1 MIYQAASFEDLPVA
15 EPDEIA
21 RLRHRD
27 SAALAGVVGRYQHRL
42 YRYLRRLVRE
52 PAAAD
57 DLFQQTW
64 LNVVREI
71 YRYDSRRSFDTW
83 LFAIA
88 HNAAMDRL
96 RRKTGESLE
105 ESGCQPIAA
114 EPDALSAAITS
125 QRTAILALEMA
136 GLSAPYRE
144 VLTLR
149 FEEGMKLEEIAEV
162 TRAPLSTVK
171 SRVQRA
177 LETLRERM
185 TARYRKEDLL

>member
-1 MIYQAASFEDLPVA
+1 MIYQAAHFEDVPVA

-21 RLRHRD
+21 RLRRCD
-27 SAALAGVVGRYQHRL
+27 AAAVASVVQRYQHRL

-64 LNVVREI
+64 LNVVRQI
-71 YRYDSRRSFDTW
+71 GRYDPRRSFDTW

-88 HNAAMDRL
+88 HNAAMDLL
-96 RRKTGESLE
+96 RRKAGESLE
-105 ESGCQPIAA
+105 ESGCQLTAS
-114 EPDALSAAITS
+114 EPDALSAAMAFE
-125 QRTAILALEMA
+125 RTAILASEMA

-162 TRAPLSTVK
+162 THSPLSTVK

-177 LETLRERM
+177 LETLRQQM

>member
-1 MIYQAASFEDLPVA
+1 MIYQAAHFEDVPVA

-21 RLRHRD
+21 RLRCRD
-27 SAALAGVVGRYQHRL
+27 SAALASVVGRYQHRL

-64 LNVVREI
+64 LNVVRQMG
-71 YRYDSRRSFDTW
+71 RYDLRRSFDTW

-88 HNAAMDRL
+88 HNAAMDLL
-96 RRKTGESLE
+96 RRKGGESLG
-105 ESGCQPIAA
+105 ESGYDLAA
-114 EPDALSAAITS
+114 AQPDALSAAMAS
-125 QRTAILALEMA
+125 ERTAILASEMA

-177 LETLRERM
+177 LETLREKM

>member
-1 MIYQAASFEDLPVA
+1 MIDQAAHFEDMPVA
-15 EPDEIA
+15 ESDEIA
-21 RLRHRD
+21 RLRRRD
-27 SAALAGVVGRYQHRL
+27 SAALASVVARYQHRL

-64 LNVVREI
+64 LNVARQI
-71 YRYDSRRSFDTW
+71 GRYDSRRGFDTW

-88 HNAAMDRL
+88 LNAAMDLL

-105 ESGCQPIAA
+105 ESGHALAAA
-114 EPDALSAAITS
+114 EPDALSAAMAS
-125 QRTAILALEMA
+125 ERTAILASEMA

-144 VLTLR
+144 LLTLR

-171 SRVQRA
+171 SRVGRA
-177 LETLRERM
+177 LEILREKM
-185 TARYRKEDLL
+185 TARYRKEDLI

>member
-1 MIYQAASFEDLPVA
+1 MIDQAAHFEDVPVA

-21 RLRHRD
+21 RLRRRD
-27 SAALAGVVGRYQHRL
+27 SAALASVVARYQHRL

-64 LNVVREI
+64 LNVARQI
-71 YRYDSRRSFDTW
+71 GRYDSRRGFDTW

-88 HNAAMDRL
+88 HNAAMDLL

-105 ESGCQPIAA
+105 ESGRALAAA
-114 EPDALSAAITS
+114 EPDALSAAMAS
-125 QRTAILALEMA
+125 ERTAILSSEMA

-171 SRVQRA
+171 SRVGRA
-177 LETLRERM
+177 LETLREQM

>member
-1 MIYQAASFEDLPVA
+1 MIDQAANFEDMPVA

-21 RLRHRD
+21 RLRRRD
-27 SAALAGVVGRYQHRL
+27 SAALACVVGRYQHRL

-64 LNVVREI
+64 LNVVRQI
-71 YRYDSRRSFDTW
+71 GRYDSRRSFDTW

-88 HNAAMDRL
+88 HNAAVDLL
-96 RRKTGESLE
+96 RRKAGESLE
-105 ESGCQPIAA
+105 ESGYELATA
-114 EPDALSAAITS
+114 KPDALSAAMAS
-125 QRTAILALEMA
+125 ERTAILASEMA

-177 LETLRERM
+177 LETLREKM

>member
-1 MIYQAASFEDLPVA
+1 MIYQAAIFGDVPVA
-15 EPDEIA
+15 EQDEIA
-21 RLRHRD
+21 RLRRRD

-42 YRYLRRLVRE
+42 YRYLRRLVKE

-64 LNVVREI
+64 LNVVRQLD
-71 YRYDSRRSFDTW
+71 RYDSLRSFDTW

-88 HNAAMDRL
+88 HNAAMDLL
-96 RRKTGESLE
+96 RRRTGESLE
-105 ESGCQPIAA
+105 ESGHELAAA
-114 EPDALSAAITS
+114 EPDALSAAMAS
-125 QRTAILALEMA
+125 ERTAILAAEMA

-171 SRVQRA
+171 SRMQRA
-177 LETLRERM
+177 LEILREKM
-185 TARYRKEDLL
+185 TARYRKEDLI

>member
-1 MIYQAASFEDLPVA
+1 
-15 EPDEIA
+15 
-21 RLRHRD
+21 
-27 SAALAGVVGRYQHRL
+27 
-42 YRYLRRLVRE
+42 LRRLVRE

-64 LNVVREI
+64 LNVARQI
-71 YRYDSRRSFDTW
+71 GGYDSRRSFDTW

-88 HNAAMDRL
+88 HNAAMDLL
-96 RRKTGESLE
+96 RRKAGESLE
-105 ESGCQPIAA
+105 ESGRELAAA
-114 EPDALSAAITS
+114 EPDALSAAMAS
-125 QRTAILALEMA
+125 ERAAILASEMA
-136 GLSAPYRE
+136 GLSAPCRE

-177 LETLRERM
+177 LETLREKM
-185 TARYRKEDLL
+185 TARYRKEDLI

>member
-1 MIYQAASFEDLPVA
+1 MIYQAAHFEDVPVA

-21 RLRHRD
+21 RLRCRD
-27 SAALAGVVGRYQHRL
+27 SAALASVVGRYQHRL

-64 LNVVREI
+64 LNVVRQLG
-71 YRYDSRRSFDTW
+71 RYDSRRSFDTW

-88 HNAAMDRL
+88 HNAAMDLL
-96 RRKTGESLE
+96 RRKAGESLE
-105 ESGCQPIAA
+105 ESGYHLAA
-114 EPDALSAAITS
+114 TEPDALSAAMAS
-125 QRTAILALEMA
+125 ERTAILATEMA

-162 TRAPLSTVK
+162 MRAPLAPS
-171 SRVQRA
+171 
-177 LETLRERM
+177 
-185 TARYRKEDLL
+185 

>member
-1 MIYQAASFEDLPVA
+1 MIYQATHFEDVPVA

-21 RLRHRD
+21 RLRRHD
-27 SAALAGVVGRYQHRL
+27 SAALAGVVGQYQHRL

-64 LNVVREI
+64 LNVVRQLD
-71 YRYDSRRSFDTW
+71 RYDSRRGFDTW
-83 LFAIA
+83 LFSIA
-88 HNAAMDRL
+88 HNAAMDVL

-105 ESGCQPIAA
+105 ESAHELAAA
-114 EPDALSAAITS
+114 EPDALAAAMAS
-125 QRTAILALEMA
+125 ERTAILASEMA
-136 GLSAPYRE
+136 ALSAPYRE

-171 SRVQRA
+171 SRVGRA
-177 LETLRERM
+177 LETLREKM

>member
-1 MIYQAASFEDLPVA
+1 MIYQAANFEDVPVA

-21 RLRHRD
+21 RLRRRD
-27 SAALAGVVGRYQHRL
+27 SAAVASVVERYQHRL

-64 LNVVREI
+64 LNVVRQMN
-71 YRYDSRRSFDTW
+71 RYDSRRTFDTW

-88 HNAAMDRL
+88 HNAAMDLL
-96 RRKTGESLE
+96 RRQTDESLE
-105 ESGCQPIAA
+105 ESEHKLAAA
-114 EPDALSAAITS
+114 EPDALSAAMAS
-125 QRTAILALEMA
+125 ERTTVLASEMA
-136 GLSAPYRE
+136 GLSAQYRE

-177 LETLRERM
+177 LETLRQQM

>member
-1 MIYQAASFEDLPVA
+1 MIYQAAIFGDVPVA
-15 EPDEIA
+15 EQDEIA
-21 RLRHRD
+21 RLRRRD

-42 YRYLRRLVRE
+42 YRYLRRLVKE

-64 LNVVREI
+64 LNVVRQLD
-71 YRYDSRRSFDTW
+71 RYDSLRSFDTW

-88 HNAAMDRL
+88 HNAAMDLL
-96 RRKTGESLE
+96 RRKAGESLE
-105 ESGCQPIAA
+105 ESRHELAA
-114 EPDALSAAITS
+114 AGPDALSAAMAS
-125 QRTAILALEMA
+125 ERTAILAAEMA

-162 TRAPLSTVK
+162 TRAPLSTAK

-177 LETLRERM
+177 LETLREKM
-185 TARYRKEDLL
+185 TARCRKEDLL

>member
-1 MIYQAASFEDLPVA
+1 MIYQAAHFEDVPVA

-27 SAALAGVVGRYQHRL
+27 SAALACVVGRYQHRL

-64 LNVVREI
+64 LNVVRQI
-71 YRYDSRRSFDTW
+71 GRYDSRRSFDTW

-88 HNAAMDRL
+88 HNAAMDLL

-105 ESGCQPIAA
+105 ESGSDLAAA
-114 EPDALSAAITS
+114 EPDALSSAMAS
-125 QRTAILALEMA
+125 ERTAILASQMA

-177 LETLRERM
+177 LETLREKM

>member
-1 MIYQAASFEDLPVA
+1 MIYQAAHFEDVPVT

-21 RLRHRD
+21 RLRRRD
-27 SAALAGVVGRYQHRL
+27 SAALACVVGRYQHRL

-64 LNVVREI
+64 LNVARQI
-71 YRYDSRRSFDTW
+71 GRYDSRRGFDTW

-88 HNAAMDRL
+88 HNAAMDLL

-105 ESGCQPIAA
+105 ESSHELAAA
-114 EPDALSAAITS
+114 EPDALSAAMAS
-125 QRTAILALEMA
+125 ERTAILASEMA

-177 LETLRERM
+177 LETLREKM
-185 TARYRKEDLL
+185 TARYRKGDLI

>member
-42 YRYLRRLVRE
+42 YRYLRRLVRD

-171 SRVQRA
+171 SRVQLA